1 MIKGEEFKKLS
12 LEKKYI
18 LLKSEGNYVSSRYY
32 RGFQV
37 HLYGLNNFYV
47 EVWQRVGLED
57 IIWIE
62 VVNNNAT
69 INSYLDNID
78 LDDLS

>member
-1 MIKGEEFKKLS
+1 MVSAEEFKKLT
-12 LEKKYI
+12 LEKKYF
-18 LLKSEGNYVSSRYY
+18 LLKTDGNYISSRYY
-32 RGFQV
+32 QGFQV
-37 HLYGLNNFYV
+37 HLYGLKSFYV
-47 EVWQRVGLED
+47 EVWQRFGLED

-62 VVNNNAT
+62 VVNSNAS